1 MENNKFYTVSNYIY
15 LNFKQNFL
23 FLIITLPLIIL
34 SSISKFTLN
43 SFVPFVL
50 AGTLFLPAMS
60 LLMYSASEQELKFS
74 FIKSNFKWMIK
85 YILRM
90 LFISLIFS
98 STIFYIFFFNE
109 LQALFDPMYLM
120 VLSILSI
127 PILIVTSNFA
137 YYYSQNS
144 DQSIIKNLM
153 FTIHMVIK
161 RWFISIPIAIIMV
174 IFNYFLIFNP
184 ITFGLFIPYLLAHMV
199 VFLNIIVKNKGQLP
213 VEED

>member
-34 SSISKFTLN
+34 SSISEFTLN

-90 LFISLIFS
+90 VFISLIFS

-174 IFNYFLIFNP
+174 MFNYFLIFNP